1 MPQKKKAIA
10 ADSDDDSGNDATIAN
25 KSKAAAS
32 SDAEAAKS
40 DDAVGEDESAVAE
53 EEPEPE
59 PIFVEVPPKDVHLGG
74 EAYHVKLPNFLTVVT
89 QQFDADYYEQENEDE
104 DLLDEEG
111 RARLKLRCENSIR
124 WRKVVDADGNE
135 VKQSNAKFVRW
146 SDGRCADDE

>member
-1 MPQKKKAIA
+1 MAD
-10 ADSDDDSGNDATIAN
+10 DSDDDSGNDATIAR
-25 KSKAAAS
+25 KSKATAS

-40 DDAVGEDESAVAE
+40 DDAVGEDESAVVE
-53 EEPEPE
+53 EEAEPEPE

-124 WRKVVDADGNE
+124 WRKIIDADGNE

-146 SDGRCADDE
+146 SDGRCADGE